1 MFVDIAR
8 YHKLISQ
15 GSSVGGT
22 VGESV
27 KARTDVSQVRVLS
40 LTTKIKIMK
49 ISYLICSLLIVLA
62 ISHSFSLHPVLAS
75 LISFGVGIGYMKTK
89 DK

>member
-15 GSSVGGT
+15 GSSVGRT

-40 LTTKIKIMK
+40 LTTCFGGR
-49 ISYLICSLLIVLA
+49 LLLIHRNLHNGESVELDFYPFKVL
-62 ISHSFSLHPVLAS
+62 
-75 LISFGVGIGYMKTK
+75 
-89 DK
+89 